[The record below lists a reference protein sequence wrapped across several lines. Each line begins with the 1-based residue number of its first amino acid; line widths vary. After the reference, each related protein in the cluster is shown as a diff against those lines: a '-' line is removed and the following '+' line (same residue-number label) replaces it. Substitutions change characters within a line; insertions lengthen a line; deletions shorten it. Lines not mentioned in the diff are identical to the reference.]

1 MINTAICLFVYN
13 RSRHTNQVLKSLSKC
28 KNFKKFPL
36 YIFSDNFNASK
47 KNDKLEVNLARNEI
61 LHFEKKN
68 KNIFIKFSKTNLGL
82 YKNLTRGISYVLS
95 KYPSVI
101 VLEDDLVFDENFL
114 NFMDCSLQ
122 KFRDKKNI
130 LQISGYSY
138 PINCNSNVAYFL
150 NLTSCW
156 GWATWSDRWRDF
168 IKFSKNKKLI
178 QAEYNNIQYDYNKKS
193 NFNVNGSYNYL
204 KMLKKQIKINSQFNS
219 WGILFYLFSFH
230 KNFLNLFPPST
241 LVENRGFD
249 GSGSHKSTSNVFNR
263 VVSNG
268 KSKRISYPRIIK
280 LNTHNQKQVGIFL
293 LKELGLVRKII
304 HYLFK

>member
-1 MINTAICLFVYN
+1 MRNIAICLFVYN
-13 RSRHTNQVLKSLSKC
+13 RSCHTMQALRSLSQC
-28 KNFKKFPL
+28 KNFTNFRL

-47 KNDKLEVNLARNEI
+47 KDDISKVNLVRNEI
-61 LHFEKKN
+61 LKFKKEN

-82 YKNLTRGISYVLS
+82 YKNLTKGISYVLT
-95 KYPSVI
+95 KYHSVI
-101 VLEDDLVFDENFL
+101 VLEDDLIVDKNFL
-114 NFMDCSLQ
+114 NFMYNSLE
-122 KFRDKKNI
+122 KFKNKKNI

-138 PINCNSNVAYFL
+138 PINCNSSDAYFL

-156 GWATWSDRWRDF
+156 GWATWSDRWRAF

-178 QAEYNNIQYDYNKKS
+178 HEIYNNIQYDSNKKS

-204 KMLKKQIKINSQFNS
+204 KMLKKQLTSQFNS

-249 GSGSHKSTSNVFNR
+249 GSGSHKSTSNVFNK
-263 VVSNG
+263 VVS
-268 KSKRISYPRIIK
+268 KDIIKRIGYPRMNK
-280 LNTHNQKQVGIFL
+280 LNNYNQKQVGIFL

>member
-1 MINTAICLFVYN
+1 MRNIAICLFVYN
-13 RSRHTNQVLKSLSKC
+13 RSCHTMQALRSLSQC
-28 KNFKKFPL
+28 KNFTNFRL

-47 KNDKLEVNLARNEI
+47 KDDISKVNLVRNEI
-61 LHFEKKN
+61 LKFKKEN

-82 YKNLTRGISYVLS
+82 YKNLTKGISYVLT
-95 KYPSVI
+95 KYHSVI
-101 VLEDDLVFDENFL
+101 VLEDDLIVDKNFL
-114 NFMDCSLQ
+114 NFMYNSLE
-122 KFRDKKNI
+122 KFKNKKNI

-138 PINCNSNVAYFL
+138 PINCNSSDAYFL

-156 GWATWSDRWRDF
+156 GWATWSDRWRAF

-178 QAEYNNIQYDYNKKS
+178 HEIYNNIQYDSNKKS

-204 KMLKKQIKINSQFNS
+204 KMLKKQLTSQFNS

-249 GSGSHKSTSNVFNR
+249 GSGSHKSTSNAFNK
-263 VVSNG
+263 VVS
-268 KSKRISYPRIIK
+268 KDIIKRIGYPRMNK
-280 LNTHNQKQVGIFL
+280 LNNYNQKQVGIFL

>member
-1 MINTAICLFVYN
+1 MINAAICLFVYN
-13 RSRHTNQVLKSLSKC
+13 RSRHTNQVLISLSKC
-28 KNFKKFPL
+28 KNFKKFSL
-36 YIFSDNFNASK
+36 YIFSDNFNPSK
-47 KNDKLEVNLARNEI
+47 KNDKFEVNLVRNEI
-61 LHFEKKN
+61 LNFKKKN

-95 KYPSVI
+95 KHPSVI

-114 NFMDCSLQ
+114 NFMDRSLQ

-138 PINCNSNVAYFL
+138 PINYNSNAAYFL

-178 QAEYNNIQYDYNKKS
+178 QEEYNDIQYDYNKKS
-193 NFNVNGSYNYL
+193 NFNVNESYNYL
-204 KMLKKQIKINSQFNS
+204 KMLKKQINSQFNS

-230 KNFLNLFPPST
+230 KKFLNLFPPFT

-249 GSGSHKSTSNVFNR
+249 GSGFHKSTSDVFNR
-263 VVSNG
+263 VVG
-268 KSKRISYPRIIK
+268 KETTTTIGYPRINK
-280 LNTHNQKQVGIFL
+280 LNNKNLKKIKNFL
-293 LKELGLVRKII
+293 LYELSLLTKIKN
-304 HYLFK
+304 YLFK

>member
-1 MINTAICLFVYN
+1 MNNTAICLFVYN
-13 RSRHTNQVLKSLSKC
+13 RSRHTNQVLTSLCNC

-47 KNDKLEVNLARNEI
+47 KNNKFEVYLVRNEI
-61 LHFEKKN
+61 LNFKKKN
-68 KNIFIKFSKTNLGL
+68 KNVFIKFSKTNLGL
-82 YKNLTRGISYVLS
+82 YKNLTGGISYVLS

-114 NFMDCSLQ
+114 NFMESSLQ
-122 KFRDKKNI
+122 KFRDTKNI

-138 PINCNSNVAYFL
+138 PINCNSNIAYFL

-178 QAEYNNIQYDYNKKS
+178 QEQYNNIQYNYNKKS

-204 KMLKKQIKINSQFNS
+204 KMLKKQINSEFNS

-230 KNFLNLFPPST
+230 KKFLNLFPPFT

-249 GSGSHKSTSNVFNR
+249 GSGFHKSTSDVFNR
-263 VVSNG
+263 VVG
-268 KSKRISYPRIIK
+268 KETTTTIGYPRINK
-280 LNTHNQKQVGIFL
+280 LNNKNLKKIKNFL
-293 LKELGLVRKII
+293 LYELSLLTKIKN
-304 HYLFK
+304 YLFK

>member
-13 RSRHTNQVLKSLSKC
+13 RPRHTNQVLKSLSKC

-36 YIFSDNFNASK
+36 YIFSDNFKLSK
-47 KNDKLEVNLARNEI
+47 KEDKLEVNLVRSKI
-61 LHFEKKN
+61 LEFKKN
-68 KNIFIKFSKTNLGL
+68 NKHIFIKFSKTNFGL
-82 YKNLTRGISYVLS
+82 YKNLTKGISYVLT
-95 KYPSVI
+95 KYSSVI
-101 VLEDDLVFDENFL
+101 VLEDDLVLDHNFL
-114 NFMDCSLQ
+114 NFMYSSL
-122 KFRDKKNI
+122 DKYKNEKKI

-138 PINCNSNVAYFL
+138 PINCNSNDAYFL

-156 GWATWSDRWRDF
+156 GWATWSDRWRAF

-178 QAEYNNIQYDYNKKS
+178 HEIYNNIQYDSNKKN
-193 NFNVNGSYNYL
+193 NFNVSGSYNYL
-204 KMLKKQIKINSQFNS
+204 KMLKKQLTSQFNS

-230 KNFLNLFPPST
+230 KNFLNLFPSST

-249 GSGSHKSTSNVFNR
+249 GSGFHKSTSNVFNQ
-263 VVSNG
+263 VVG
-268 KSKRISYPRIIK
+268 KSTGKRISYPSINK
-280 LNTHNQKQVGIFL
+280 LNNYNQKQISIFL

>member
-1 MINTAICLFVYN
+1 MQAL
-13 RSRHTNQVLKSLSKC
+13 RSLSQC
-28 KNFKKFPL
+28 KNFTNFRL

-47 KNDKLEVNLARNEI
+47 KDDISKVNLVRNEI
-61 LHFEKKN
+61 LKFKKEN

-82 YKNLTRGISYVLS
+82 YKNLTKGISYVLT
-95 KYPSVI
+95 KYHSVI
-101 VLEDDLVFDENFL
+101 VLEDDLIVDKNFL
-114 NFMDCSLQ
+114 NFMYNSLE
-122 KFRDKKNI
+122 KFKNKKNI

-138 PINCNSNVAYFL
+138 PINCNSSDAYFL

-156 GWATWSDRWRDF
+156 GWATWSDRWRAF

-178 QAEYNNIQYDYNKKS
+178 HEIYNNIQYDSNKKS

-204 KMLKKQIKINSQFNS
+204 KMLKKQLTSQFNS

-249 GSGSHKSTSNVFNR
+249 GSGSHKSTSNAFNK
-263 VVSNG
+263 VVS
-268 KSKRISYPRIIK
+268 KDIIKRIGYPRMNK
-280 LNTHNQKQVGIFL
+280 LNNYNQKQVGIFL

>member
-1 MINTAICLFVYN
+1 MRNTAICLFVYN
-13 RSRHTNQVLKSLSKC
+13 RSHHTNKVLKSLSEC
-28 KNFKKFPL
+28 KNFEKFRL
-36 YIFSDNFNASK
+36 YIFSDNFKASK
-47 KNDKLEVNLARNEI
+47 KNDKFEVNLVRNKI
-61 LHFEKKN
+61 LEFKKKN
-68 KNIFIKFSKTNLGL
+68 KNIFIKFSKINLGL
-82 YKNLTRGISYVLS
+82 YKNLTKGISYVLS
-95 KYPSVI
+95 KHPSVI
-101 VLEDDLVFDENFL
+101 VIEDDLVFNENFL

-138 PINCNSNVAYFL
+138 PINYNSNVAYFL

-156 GWATWSDRWRDF
+156 GWASWSDRWRAF

-178 QAEYNNIQYDYNKKS
+178 QEEYNNIKYDCNKKN

-204 KMLKKQIKINSQFNS
+204 KMLKKQMTSQFNS

-230 KNFLNLFPPST
+230 KKFLNLFPPFT

-268 KSKRISYPRIIK
+268 KSKKNSYPRIIK

-293 LKELGLVRKII
+293 LKELSLVKKTI